1 MIKLIASDVDGT
13 LIKDS
18 TPDLYPEM
26 VEAIRRLKEKG
37 ILFCAASGRQYESLR
52 NVFREV
58 ADDIAYIAENGAH
71 IRYQNRNIS
80 VTPMKR
86 KHIEGIMA
94 MLRPY
99 YGECETVIS
108 TANGSLVESKNQEF
122 IDLLTYGYHNT
133 FRQVEDVLKEE
144 DEIIKIA
151 VYRKNSIRDLG
162 ERLFIPAWSS
172 KVKACMAGEE
182 WVDFMDRSVDKGNG
196 LKILEEHLGIRKEE
210 SMAFGD
216 NNNDVGMMLA
226 AGTSYAVANAV
237 DEVKKAAGNVC
248 PGWNEKGVYQ
258 IINAKFFT
266 GIDLSGICKA

>member
-18 TPDLYPEM
+18 TPNLYPEM
-26 VEAIRRLKEKG
+26 VETIKKLKEKG

-52 NVFREV
+52 NVFRDI

-86 KHIEGIMA
+86 EHIEGIMD

-108 TANGSLVESKNQEF
+108 TANGSLVESKNKEF
-122 IDLLTYGYHNT
+122 IDLLTFGYHNT
-133 FRQVEDVLKEE
+133 FRLVEDVLKEK
-144 DEIIKIA
+144 DEIIKVA
-151 VYRKNSIRDLG
+151 VYRKDSIRDLG
-162 ERLFIPAWSS
+162 ESLFIPAWSS

-182 WVDFMDRSVDKGNG
+182 WVDFMDQSVDKGNG

-210 SMAFGD
+210 TMAFGD

-226 AGTSYAVANAV
+226 AGTSYAVDTAV
-237 DEVKKAAGNVC
+237 DEVKRAAGNVC
-248 PGWNEKGVYQ
+248 PGWREKGVYQ
-258 IINAKFFT
+258 IIHAKFFS
-266 GIDLSGICKA
+266 GID

>member
-18 TPDLYPEM
+18 TPNLYPEM
-26 VEAIRRLKEKG
+26 VETIKKLKEKG

-52 NVFREV
+52 NVFRDV

-86 KHIEGIMA
+86 EHIEGIMD

-108 TANGSLVESKNQEF
+108 TANGSLLESKNKEF
-122 IDLLTYGYHNT
+122 IDLLTFGYHNT
-133 FRQVEDVLKEE
+133 FRLVEDVLKEK
-144 DEIIKIA
+144 DEIIKVA
-151 VYRKNSIRDLG
+151 VYRKDSIRDLG
-162 ERLFIPAWSS
+162 ESLFIPAWSS

-182 WVDFMDRSVDKGNG
+182 WVDFMDQSVDKGNG

-210 SMAFGD
+210 TMAFGD

-226 AGTSYAVANAV
+226 AGTSYAVDTAV
-237 DEVKKAAGNVC
+237 DEVKRAAGNVC
-248 PGWNEKGVYQ
+248 PGWREKGVYQ
-258 IINAKFFT
+258 IIHAKFFS
-266 GIDLSGICKA
+266 GID